1 MPARIFFKPKSTMQ
15 SGTRGL
21 VEWVLEFEKAEA
33 RVADP
38 LMGWSG
44 SGDTQSQVRLTFG
57 TSAAAVEYAERHGIP
72 FHLIPTPSKTLKI
85 QSYSDNFK

>member
-15 SGTRGL
+15 SGVRGL
-21 VEWVLEFEKAEA
+21 AAWVLEFEKAEA

-44 SGDTQSQVRLTFG
+44 SGDTQSQVRLTFP
-57 TSAAAVEYAERHGIP
+57 TSDAAVEYAERHGIGY
-72 FHLIPTPSKTLKI
+72 HLIPTPPKTLKI
-85 QSYSDNFK
+85 QAYSDNFK

>member
-21 VEWVLEFEKAEA
+21 AAWVLDFETTEA
-33 RVADP
+33 LVADP

-44 SGDTQSQVRLTFG
+44 SGDTQSQVRLTFA
-57 TSAAAVEYAERHGIP
+57 TSDAAVEYADRHGIAY
-72 FHLIPTPSKTLKI
+72 HLIPTPRKTLKI
-85 QSYSDNFK
+85 QAYSDNFK